1 MIHKQRQWTT
11 RILTQVV
18 TINGKMR
25 MLLINKQPPARV
37 FVAAVF
43 LLCVMHSADVSSVQP
58 LVQTTDDATEN
69 LMLVDNPETA
79 KTETKSEQANS
90 ESDFDVL
97 SAQAWMRRL
106 ANTIDQL
113 SFEISFVVS
122 SPKRE
127 TMPYIWRHSHMD
139 DGSSVEQLSLLN
151 GPGFEQIRVNDKVSV
166 FEPGFTPFSIR
177 SSFIDGPIPS
187 AFIHR
192 PDILNEG
199 YDVLLMGRN
208 RVSGRM
214 AQQIRVISKDKSR
227 YQYHLWLD
235 EQTGLLLKQNMY
247 NLKGELLEQIQVM
260 QLSLNDKVS
269 EHFVNIQSDQLPP
282 ITATNDNKDTVLP
295 WAVSF
300 MPVGMQKVTQNLRR
314 ISITGQPA
322 EYMMLSDGLVDVSVY
337 VMQATDVSQED
348 IALTTDTT
356 SIVSISDGR
365 IQVTVVGEIPIET
378 ASKMAN
384 SIVLVKEPQ

>member
-1 MIHKQRQWTT
+1 
-11 RILTQVV
+11 
-18 TINGKMR
+18 
-25 MLLINKQPPARV
+25 MLLINKQPPAKV

-43 LLCVMHSADVSSVQP
+43 LLCVLGSTKLLAFEPLTQSTNDTSEPAKLTTNLSIPETESQSAKP
-58 LVQTTDDATEN
+58 NTEN
-69 LMLVDNPETA
+69 A
-79 KTETKSEQANS
+79 
-90 ESDFDVL
+90 FDVL
-97 SAQAWMRRL
+97 SAQAWMHRL

-127 TMPYIWRHSHMD
+127 TMPYIWRHSLMD

-260 QLSLNDKVS
+260 QLSLNNDVT

-282 ITATNDNKDTVLP
+282 ITATNANEDTILP

-314 ISITGQPA
+314 RSITGQPA

-337 VMQATDVSQED
+337 VMQATDVTQED
-348 IALTTDTT
+348 IAVTTDNT

-384 SIVLVKEPQ
+384 SIVLVSEPQ

>member
-1 MIHKQRQWTT
+1 MLFNNKRLPLKAFMAAAFLSYAVTCSEALAFQASTLST
-11 RILTQVV
+11 DEKTEQVS
-18 TINGKMR
+18 NESN
-25 MLLINKQPPARV
+25 L
-37 FVAAVF
+37 
-43 LLCVMHSADVSSVQP
+43 SS
-58 LVQTTDDATEN
+58 L
-69 LMLVDNPETA
+69 
-79 KTETKSEQANS
+79 KTETENEQQNTENS
-90 ESDFDVL
+90 FDVL

-106 ANTIDQL
+106 ANTINQL

-127 TMPYIWRHSHMD
+127 TLPYIWRHSHMD

-151 GPGFEQIRVNDKVSV
+151 GPGFEQIRVNDKVSI

-192 PDILNEG
+192 PDILNKG

-247 NLKGELLEQIQVM
+247 NLNGELLEQIQVM
-260 QLSLNDKVS
+260 QLSLNDDVS

-282 ITATNDNKDTVLP
+282 IASVDASKNSVLP

-314 ISITGQPA
+314 ISLTGQPA

-337 VMQATDVSQED
+337 VMQATDITQED
-348 IALTTDTT
+348 IAITTDTT

-384 SIVLVKEPQ
+384 SIVLVSEPQ